1 MEGIRQYILTVIC
14 ASVLIAIITAFL
26 GEKKHLSGIMKLI
39 TGVFIIFTVIAPV
52 ISIEIRDFQDFY
64 KDISEDALAVVRQG
78 ELMTQQSSQE
88 IIKQQLEAYILD
100 KASSMNLDV
109 DIDLTLEEAAIA
121 EPKQITIY
129 GNVSPYSKKMLQ
141 TFLVDEIGIPE
152 EMQLWR

>member
-39 TGVFIIFTVIAPV
+39 TGVFIIFTVVAPV

-64 KDISEDALAVVRQG
+64 KDISEDAQAVVRQG

-100 KASSMNLDV
+100 KASSMNLDI
-109 DIDLTLEEAAIA
+109 DIDLTLEDAAIA
-121 EPKQITIY
+121 KPKQITIN

-141 TFLVDEIGIPE
+141 TFFVDEIGIPE